1 MKESKKASDAE
12 NKNENG
18 AESDL
23 FEGVLRDVMEVKSK
37 SRLWSVIALFLAV
50 VSLSLCLLVYWLGII
65 FGVASILAIFISRKS
80 LGYFD
85 RISVFS
91 LIIAIFGTIFS
102 LLLLIASLIISGN
115 EELMH
120 IFSWVI

>member
-18 AESDL
+18 AEGDL

-37 SRLWSVIALFLAV
+37 SRLWSVISMFLAV